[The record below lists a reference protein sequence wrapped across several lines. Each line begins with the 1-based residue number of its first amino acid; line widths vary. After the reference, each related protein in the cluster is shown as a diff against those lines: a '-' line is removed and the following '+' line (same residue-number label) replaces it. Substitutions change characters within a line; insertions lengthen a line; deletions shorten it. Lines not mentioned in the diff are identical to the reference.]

1 MKHGWSA
8 VRWTL
13 DKLLRLAAAAT
24 ALSAMPAM
32 LAAFIIFKPATT
44 LGLIVAL
51 SLMLIGFIA
60 AILLVIASAVFW
72 PDKSKQLKTPLRRW
86 IEET

>member
-8 VRWTL
+8 IRWTL
-13 DKLLRLAAAAT
+13 EKLLRLAAAAT

-32 LAAFIIFKPATT
+32 IVAFIIFKPATT
-44 LGLIVAL
+44 LGLIAAL
-51 SLMLIGFIA
+51 GLMMIGFIA
-60 AILLVIASAVFW
+60 AILVVIASAAFW
-72 PDKSKQLKTPLRRW
+72 RDKSKQLKTPLRRW